1 MLQKKVI
8 LLLATYGIVQVLAQ
22 DLGIPSGDKQVK
34 LIQTQPVEAAILY
47 AGGYTVSEDHNIC
60 RTVHSLQEA
69 VFTIIYTIKNRGT
82 IIKITEPTIL
92 NNISSRIDERRLFF
106 CKYKFS

>member
-1 MLQKKVI
+1 MDQKKVI

-47 AGGYTVSEDHNIC
+47 AGGYTVSEDHNIALMAL
-60 RTVHSLQEA
+60 VAYYFLKY
-69 VFTIIYTIKNRGT
+69 IYSNKLA
-82 IIKITEPTIL
+82 E
-92 NNISSRIDERRLFF
+92 
-106 CKYKFS
+106 

>member
-1 MLQKKVI
+1 MEQKKVI

-47 AGGYTVSEDHNIC
+47 AGGYTVSEDHSIA
-60 RTVHSLQEA
+60 LMA
-69 VFTIIYTIKNRGT
+69 LAAYYF
-82 IIKITEPTIL
+82 L
-92 NNISSRIDERRLFF
+92 
-106 CKYKFS
+106 KYVYSNKLAE